1 MYLLKKQ
8 IEMEETITQIEFE
21 KVADDLLMIS
31 VNYDTNDQGQV
42 PSYWRLLGHSPNPPL
57 EIGIN
62 TDKGFITNMTLF
74 VDSDCFK
81 EFSTEEIN
89 MLNGNVIVDTDIFKK
104 ANDYVDTDGEY
115 FINIS
120 DDKIICSF
128 GLHNCIKEAIGNNK
142 IKFLISHSDEL
153 CGFEIYDLTES
164 ELGNIKIELG
174 RSKPEMPPAN

>member
-8 IEMEETITQIEFE
+8 IEMEETITQIEIE

-31 VNYDTNDQGQV
+31 VNYDINDQERV
-42 PSYWRLLGHSPNPPL
+42 PSYWRLLRHNQNPPL

-62 TDKGFITNMTLF
+62 TDKGFITHMTLF

-81 EFSTEEIN
+81 EFNVEGIDV
-89 MLNGNVIVDTDIFKK
+89 LNGNVIVDTDIFKK
-104 ANDYVDTDGEY
+104 TNDYVDTDGEY

-120 DDKIICSF
+120 DGKFICSF

-153 CGFEIYDLTES
+153 CGFEIYDLTKS
-164 ELGNIKIELG
+164 EFDNIK
-174 RSKPEMPPAN
+174 STQ